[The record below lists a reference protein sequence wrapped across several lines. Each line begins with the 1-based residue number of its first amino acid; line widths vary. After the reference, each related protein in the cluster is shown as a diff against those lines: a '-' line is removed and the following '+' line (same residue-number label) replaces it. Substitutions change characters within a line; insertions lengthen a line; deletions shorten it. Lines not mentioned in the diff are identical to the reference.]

1 VLALKLVLSVV
12 VVVLCSFG
20 MAFAAVAAQELTLSR
35 GGRALGST
43 FVWVYALTIFIA
55 LPVIWAWL

>member
-20 MAFAAVAAQELTLSR
+20 MAFAATAAQDITLDR
-35 GGRALGST
+35 TGRSLASAFAGI
-43 FVWVYALTIFIA
+43 YALTIFIA